1 MSLTLPALERCLQKD
16 VFTSLVYSLPYYGK
30 SCKYQNDFLVSP
42 EKFSLETYLLLFEDS
57 SSYSITKSSVDFMKY
72 FKDEGN
78 CVYYQ
83 LY

>member
-1 MSLTLPALERCLQKD
+1 MSKHTK
-16 VFTSLVYSLPYYGK
+16 LVYSLPCYGK
-30 SCKYQNDFLVSP
+30 SCKYQNDFHVSP
-42 EKFSLETYLLLFEDS
+42 EKFSLEIYLLLFEDS
-57 SSYSITKSSVDFMKY
+57 SSYSITKSSVDFIKH